1 MMTRTIWLIAIAVSG
16 WLAIGLQSQTPTDF
30 SGRWTA
36 DPAPAAG
43 STAALGDMG
52 SGWGTTFTITQSAS
66 QLVVEPQVFTR
77 YDLQPQPRFLYSLDG
92 SETRNMVMMGRGFQ
106 PQASHARWEGQS
118 LTITTVHSFA
128 DPVSGQARTVD
139 VTQKLTLE
147 APCTSAQVIR
157 LAALGGRSSTTR
169 TVYSKAREPL
179 LYHAAARIDLA
190 LHRTSGCFSAL
201 AMNSLMILSIT
212 LGTHGLASLM
222 SVSSFGSDSRLNS
235 RINGGT
241 AGAPDSGV

>member
-1 MMTRTIWLIAIAVSG
+1 
-16 WLAIGLQSQTPTDF
+16 
-30 SGRWTA
+30 
-36 DPAPAAG
+36 
-43 STAALGDMG
+43 MG

-66 QLVVEPQVFTR
+66 QLAVEPQVFTR

-147 APCTSAQVIR
+147 SPSTLVVEATRS
-157 LAALGGRSSTTR
+157 AALGGRSSTTR
-169 TVYSKAREPL
+169 TVYNKAREPL
-179 LYHAAARIDLA
+179 L
-190 LHRTSGCFSAL
+190 
-201 AMNSLMILSIT
+201 
-212 LGTHGLASLM
+212 
-222 SVSSFGSDSRLNS
+222 
-235 RINGGT
+235 
-241 AGAPDSGV
+241 